1 MQELQINQTTYRIQ
15 RVFTG
20 SRTSADLVAQRLKE
34 SSRQVLPLTALA
46 PISYNTGGNPSVV
59 RSVE

>member
-20 SRTSADLVAQRLKE
+20 SRTSVDLVAQRLKE
-34 SSRQVLPLTALA
+34 SSRQVLPLTAPA

>member
-15 RVFTG
+15 RVFTE

-34 SSRQVLPLTALA
+34 SSRQVLPLTAPA

>member
-34 SSRQVLPLTALA
+34 SSRQVLPLTAPG